1 VKPKPKAVA
10 PQKAKVEEGEKG
22 ESDEEVKKELEQP
35 VGYNQ
40 AREEEKK
47 RNKERLEEIRR
58 KRELAAKEKEEQ
70 NQKVEEAKKQQE
82 ELLKQM

>member
-1 VKPKPKAVA
+1 MKPKPKAVA
-10 PQKAKVEEGEKG
+10 PQKPKFEEGEKG

-47 RNKERLEEIRR
+47 RNKERLDEIRR
-58 KRELAAKEKEEQ
+58 KRELAAKEKEE
-70 NQKVEEAKKQQE
+70 
-82 ELLKQM
+82 